1 MIVPSATTFNEAVT
15 LAKQEIK
22 KGFVRRYMVEKDR
35 DLGLTISVLTD
46 DDHWRLWWAEFE
58 NEHDYI
64 FN

>member
-1 MIVPSATTFNEAVT
+1 
-15 LAKQEIK
+15 
-22 KGFVRRYMVEKDR
+22 MVEKDR